1 MVISWPPALSNASR
15 LIQRIAGPA
24 YPANAGVCS
33 EKSWVRS
40 RNLRLEPAF
49 FRRLAGQLGSIDD
62 SSLLEQALHVE
73 LDRVLA
79 QVHLGG
85 HRRVGQPFRYQTQ
98 DLALQPVELRWTDS
112 RLGGQSRGPVLRS
125 VERASAVDG
134 HRSFA
139 GQHFQK
145 VEPLLVRLEIH
156 SAENFN
162 HSCNPAL
169 SSQRHGTSGP

>member
-62 SSLLEQALHVE
+62 SSLLEQAVHVE

-79 QVHLGG
+79 QLHLGG
-85 HRRVGQPFRYQTQ
+85 DPRVGPPFLSQPHN
-98 DLALQPVELRWTDS
+98 P
-112 RLGGQSRGPVLRS
+112 
-125 VERASAVDG
+125 
-134 HRSFA
+134 
-139 GQHFQK
+139 
-145 VEPLLVRLEIH
+145 PLH
-156 SAENFN
+156 PP
-162 HSCNPAL
+162 HP
-169 SSQRHGTSGP
+169 